1 MIGVRVAML
10 SVHGCPLA
18 RPGTAEAG
26 GMQMYVKAL
35 SRELG
40 RSGLAVDVFTRRI
53 DPLVPAV
60 VPFGPNARV
69 IHLRAGPPTRLDKN
83 AVLDVLPEF
92 VCNLQ
97 RFRRA
102 EGISYDV
109 IHSHYW
115 LSGWVGS
122 LLAARWD
129 VPHLTMFHTLARLKN
144 RALADREESDARI
157 AVEENV
163 VAAADR
169 VIVSTDHERQALISL
184 YGARRE
190 RIVVTEGG
198 VDLDLFRPL
207 DRSLARASLRLDGE
221 VVLFVGRP
229 DRVKGLDLLIRAV
242 ALLGHRASLRL
253 VVVGGSLEAGE
264 LAPYQDLARSLGLAV
279 DFRGAAPQ
287 EELPLYYNAADVLVV
302 PSHYESFGLVA
313 VEALACGRP
322 VVASMVG
329 GLPTVIR
336 DGHNGLLVPWRRPEA
351 FAEAIERLLDDDGLR
366 ARLVARARA
375 SVAPYSWVTV
385 ASRVTALYHDLIA
398 RPGVAPVSLE
408 GTCRH

>member
-1 MIGVRVAML
+1 MTTLRVAML

-40 RSGLAVDVFTRRI
+40 RSGLMVDVFTRRTAP
-53 DPLVPAV
+53 DVPEV
-60 VPFGPNARV
+60 VPFAPNARV
-69 IHLRAGPPTRLDKN
+69 IHLRAGPPTRLEKS
-83 AVLDVLPEF
+83 AVLAVLPELAR
-92 VCNLQ
+92 NLCH
-97 RFRRA
+97 FCRA

-115 LSGWVGS
+115 LSGQLGS
-122 LLAARWD
+122 LLAPSWD

-144 RALADREESDARI
+144 RALADHEEPDARI
-157 AVEENV
+157 VVEEAI
-163 VAAADR
+163 VASAHR
-169 VIVSTDHERQALISL
+169 VIVSTDHERQALLSL

-190 RIVVTEGG
+190 RIVVIQGG
-198 VDLDLFRPL
+198 VDLDLFRPAE
-207 DRSLARASLRLDGE
+207 REEARAALGLEGE

-229 DRVKGLDLLIRAV
+229 DRVKGLDLLIRAM
-242 ALLGHRASLRL
+242 ALLGHRRQLKL
-253 VVVGGSLEAGE
+253 VVVGGAPEAGE
-264 LAPYQDLARSLGLAV
+264 LEPYQELARSLGIAV

-287 EELPLYYNAADVLVV
+287 EDLPTYYNAADVLVV

-329 GLPTVIR
+329 GLPTIIR
-336 DGHNGLLVPWRRPEA
+336 DGENGVLVPWRRPEA
-351 FAEAIERLLDDDGLR
+351 FAEAIERVLDDEGLR
-366 ARLVARARA
+366 ERLTAHARA
-375 SVAPYSWVTV
+375 SVVRFSWSNV
-385 ASRVTALYHDLIA
+385 ARRVATLYHDLA
-398 RPGVAPVSLE
+398 GRCTVGQRSRE